1 MTHFILI
8 QRAWEFS
15 KNFGRQTFWNLSQ
28 RDFNDYFQRKEKLEA
43 KYAFLLKKKKTKK
56 PKPICNLD

>member
-43 KYAFLLKKKKTKK
+43 KYAFLLKKKKNQKT
-56 PKPICNLD
+56 